1 MNLDDAANVGEILG
15 GLAILVT
22 LIFGIRQIKEYNK
35 AKEKEAG
42 REVGGLLA
50 SPIYQY
56 GLAVLINKV
65 GDDFE
70 LKDMESLDRNQKDAI
85 NFVTLNT
92 NSIGMM
98 TFVGQLDF
106 NTVKLFFQPISMIL
120 GKRFR
125 RLVDV
130 LQENAKVQGI
140 DNAELVF
147 FDWAIWLL
155 DRMDELPPITSP
167 AYELHSDWK
176 P

>member
-1 MNLDDAANVGEILG
+1 MNLDDAAKVGEILG

-35 AKEKEAG
+35 TKEKEAG
-42 REVGGLLA
+42 RDVGGLLA

-56 GLAVLINKV
+56 GLALLINQV
-65 GDDFE
+65 GEDFE
-70 LKDMESLDRNQKDAI
+70 LKDLEALDRNQKDAI
-85 NFVTLNT
+85 NFVTINT
-92 NSIGMM
+92 NSIAMM

-125 RLVDV
+125 RLVEV
-130 LQENAKVQGI
+130 LQQNARRQGI
-140 DNAELVF
+140 EDAELVV

-167 AYELHSDWK
+167 AYILHSDWK

>member
-1 MNLDDAANVGEILG
+1 MNLDDAAKVGEILS

-35 AKEKEAG
+35 TKEKEAG
-42 REVGGLLA
+42 RDVGGLLA

-56 GLAVLINKV
+56 GLTLLINQV
-65 GDDFE
+65 GEDFE
-70 LKDMESLDRNQKDAI
+70 LKDLEALDRNQKDAI
-85 NFVTLNT
+85 NFVTINT
-92 NSIGMM
+92 NSIAMM

-125 RLVDV
+125 RLVEV
-130 LQENAKVQGI
+130 LQQNAKLQGIENAEQV
-140 DNAELVF
+140 V

-167 AYELHSDWK
+167 AYILHSDWK